1 MVGWRIGDAM
11 FGCLVLNYHGQVKC
25 DYVKNLSLKAL
36 ATVGLAGGTVTL
48 LSGGGS
54 LS

>member
-1 MVGWRIGDAM
+1 MDK
-11 FGCLVLNYHGQVKC
+11 LNVTTSKT
-25 DYVKNLSLKAL
+25 LSLKAL